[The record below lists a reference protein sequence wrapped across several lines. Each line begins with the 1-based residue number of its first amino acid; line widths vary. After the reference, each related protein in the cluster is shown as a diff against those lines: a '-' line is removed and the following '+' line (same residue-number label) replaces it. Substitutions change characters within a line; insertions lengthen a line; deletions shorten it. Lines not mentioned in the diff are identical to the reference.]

1 MVSVGAVLFAG
12 GKSRRMGTDK
22 ASLTLH
28 GDTFLQR
35 IAGELSP
42 FPEKPLSVDD
52 PDRYPQLPWLHV
64 TDEKPG
70 CGPLGGLCAV
80 LRACRSEAL
89 LVVSCDLPLY
99 ERRLGDY
106 LCGQLQEPFDAVV
119 STTPDGTHPLCAV
132 YRKRC
137 LPIFETHLASGD
149 YRIRFALQDLR
160 VRYADVGDMAP
171 MLQNI
176 NTPQEYHDLLVH
188 SPR

>member
-42 FPEKPLSVDD
+42 FPEKLLSVDD

-106 LCGQLQEPFDAVV
+106 LCGRLQEPFDAVV

-137 LPIFETHLASGD
+137 LPLCPAGSPGALCGCGRHGSHAAKYQHPAGIP
-149 YRIRFALQDLR
+149 RFAGPFPSLNR
-160 VRYADVGDMAP
+160 
-171 MLQNI
+171 
-176 NTPQEYHDLLVH
+176 LL
-188 SPR
+188 SRR